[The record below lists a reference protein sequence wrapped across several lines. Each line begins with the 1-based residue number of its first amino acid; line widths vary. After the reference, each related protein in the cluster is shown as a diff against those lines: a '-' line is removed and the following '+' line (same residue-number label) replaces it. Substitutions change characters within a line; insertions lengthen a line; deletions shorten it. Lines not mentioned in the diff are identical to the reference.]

1 MDVREL
7 TDRGHDDAVY
17 TDVAWHGFA
26 YFDEIQSALPS
37 TFDFGDGVADSQRC
51 WVAYLPSTDEFLA
64 GFDLWLQRDDGDP
77 DEADAMAGGLATLRL
92 SITNDKLVV
101 TAVKSERLPSSI
113 YEGDALDIIHA
124 RYPDHVE
131 IDID

>member
-7 TDRGHDDAVY
+7 TDRSQDDAVY
-17 TDVAWHGFA
+17 TDVAWHGFV
-26 YFDEIQSALPS
+26 YFDEIQSALPL
-37 TFDFGDGVADSQRC
+37 TFDFGEGVADSQRC
-51 WVAYLPSTDEFLA
+51 WVAYLPSTDEMLA
-64 GFDLWLQRDDGDP
+64 GFDLWLKGD
-77 DEADAMAGGLATLRL
+77 DAMAGGLATLRL
-92 SITNDKLVV
+92 SIANDKLVV

-113 YEGDALDIIHA
+113 YEGDALDVIRA